1 MGPFQLRRLQL
12 YDAAKLC
19 SIYLPPPKLVALQEG
34 QVRGDNSFLNLLIF
48 YSVGVDIRV
57 PCPAFLLLSCTYIS
71 MAERER
77 NPRTN
82 RKARKENETKKAEL
96 RAVLSRVM
104 FC

>member
-71 MAERER
+71 MQRGREIPEQTGKQGKR
-77 NPRTN
+77 MKPRKQN
-82 RKARKENETKKAEL
+82 
-96 RAVLSRVM
+96 
-104 FC
+104 